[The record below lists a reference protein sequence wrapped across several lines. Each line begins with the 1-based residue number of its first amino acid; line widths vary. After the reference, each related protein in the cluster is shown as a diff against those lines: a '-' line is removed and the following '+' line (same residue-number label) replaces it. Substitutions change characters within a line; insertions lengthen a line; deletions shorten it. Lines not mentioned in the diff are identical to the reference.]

1 MGDYE
6 IRTYDSIKVGETATF
21 TKTVT
26 QADDCL
32 FAGISGDFNPAHI
45 DEMYAKSTQ
54 FKTRIVHGAFTNAL
68 ISAVLGMKLPGVG
81 CIYANQETRFTAP
94 VHFDCTL
101 TAIAEVAEKYT
112 KKDGKL
118 KFIKIKT
125 TVRIDDDPV
134 MPEQNGKNA
143 AEGMAT
149 VLMLK

>member
-1 MGDYE
+1 M
-6 IRTYDSIKVGETATF
+6 RTWDSLEVGEKASF
-21 TKTVT
+21 TKTIT
-26 QADDCL
+26 QADDTL

-45 DEMYAKSTQ
+45 DEEYAKKTQ

-94 VHFDCTL
+94 VHFGCTL
-101 TAIAEVAEKYT
+101 SAWAEVAEKYT

-118 KFIKIKT
+118 KFVKIKT
-125 TVRIDDDPV
+125 TVVIDDDPV
-134 MPEQNGKNA
+134 VPEQNGKNA